1 GAGSR
6 DYGPR
11 GGCLRTALAAEG
23 GTGPGGGDSDSLG
36 ARLRLHVRAA
46 ARDGHGV
53 GEGTDLPVPRRAFCA
68 AWTGWSVPGLSRSVR
83 FAPRDTLERLSCA
96 KAVKYS
102 AAFLRSFRP

>member
-23 GTGPGGGDSDSLG
+23 GTGSGGADSDSLG
-36 ARLRLHVRAA
+36 ARLWLHVRTA

-68 AWTGWSVPGLSRSVR
+68 AWGVPSGPGSVPGLSVPG
-83 FAPRDTLERLSCA
+83 FAPRDTLARLSCA
-96 KAVKYS
+96 TA
-102 AAFLRSFRP
+102 P